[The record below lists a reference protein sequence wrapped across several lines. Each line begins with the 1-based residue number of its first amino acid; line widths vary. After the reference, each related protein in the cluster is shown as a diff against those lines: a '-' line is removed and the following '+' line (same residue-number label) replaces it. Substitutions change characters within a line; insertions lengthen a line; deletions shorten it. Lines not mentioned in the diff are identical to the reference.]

1 MATKIFINYRRG
13 DVRSDAA
20 RIRDRL
26 AAVFGQ
32 KNVFMDVENLVAG
45 QRFDMALN
53 KELAQCDVLLAMIG
67 PRWLDILKERQS
79 STEGDFVREE
89 IAAALKRAIPVIPV
103 LIDRAPLPRADQ
115 LPEDLRNL
123 VMYHKHDV
131 THEHFGREVEE
142 LIAAIKA
149 NSPAGADDEGGA
161 PARKWGLIGGAAVA
175 AIAVAVI
182 GAHLAGLPLPWSKG
196 ETAQHGGEA
205 KANAGGGESAK
216 TGSAGDQK
224 TANLDPAVE
233 ARKRAEAEALRPG
246 RVFRDCPDLCPEMV
260 VMGTGE
266 FKMGSANGEDD
277 EKPPH
282 KVAITRPFAV
292 GKYEVTFAEWD
303 ACVND
308 GGCQYKPDAD
318 WGRDRQ
324 PVMRVSWDDVTKEF
338 LPWLSRKAGVPYRLP
353 TESEWEFAA
362 HQGSVTPYATGATI
376 APGQA
381 QFGDRRTAEVGSFPA
396 GPWKLNDMHGNVWEW
411 VQDCHN
417 DSYSGVPADG
427 RPAPEAAGCVRVMR
441 GGSWGDGPEALRAS
455 NREWDSADSRRNVIG
470 FRVARSM

>member
-1 MATKIFINYRRG
+1 
-13 DVRSDAA
+13 V
-20 RIRDRL
+20 
-26 AAVFGQ
+26 
-32 KNVFMDVENLVAG
+32 LV
-45 QRFDMALN
+45 
-53 KELAQCDVLLAMIG
+53 AMIG
-67 PRWLDILKERQS
+67 PRWLDLLKERQA

-149 NSPAGADDEGGA
+149 NSPSGADTGGA
-161 PARKWGLIGGAAVA
+161 SPARKWGLIGGGAAA
-175 AIAVAVI
+175 AIAIAAV
-182 GAHLAGLPLPWSKG
+182 GAHYAGLPLPGLTS
-196 ETAQHGGEA
+196 ETAKRSGDAGGEA
-205 KANAGGGESAK
+205 KANAGSGESGK
-216 TGSAGDQK
+216 TGGAGEQK

-233 ARKRAEAEALRPG
+233 ARKRAESERMKPG

-260 VMGTGE
+260 VMGPGE
-266 FKMGSANGEDD
+266 FKMGSANGEED
-277 EKPPH
+277 ERPAH
-282 KVAITRPFAV
+282 KVTIAKPFAV

-303 ACVND
+303 ACVTD

-324 PVMRVSWDDVTKEF
+324 PVMRVSWDDITKEF
-338 LPWLSRKAGVPYRLP
+338 LPWLSRKAGAPYRLLS
-353 TESEWEFAA
+353 ESEWEYAA
-362 HQGSVTPYATGATI
+362 RQGTASKYATGEAIQRT
-376 APGQA
+376 QA
-381 QFGDRRTAEVGSFPA
+381 QFSERRAAEVGTFPP
-396 GPWKLNDMHGNVWEW
+396 GPWGLSDVHGNVWEW

-417 DSYSGVPADG
+417 DSYSGIPADG
-427 RPAPEAAGCVRVMR
+427 RPAPEAPDCVRVMR
-441 GGSWGDGPEALRAS
+441 GGSWGDGPEALRSS

>member
-1 MATKIFINYRRG
+1 MATKIFINYRRD

-32 KNVFMDVENLVAG
+32 ANVFMDVENLVAG

-67 PRWLDILKERQS
+67 PRWLDLLKERQA
-79 STEGDFVREE
+79 STDGDFVREE
-89 IAAALKRAIPVIPV
+89 IATALKRAIPVIPV
-103 LIDRAPLPRADQ
+103 LIDRTPLPRADQ

-149 NSPAGADDEGGA
+149 NSPSGAEVQSAGN
-161 PARKWGLIGGAAVA
+161 ARKWGLLGAGAAA
-175 AIAVAVI
+175 AIAV
-182 GAHLAGLPLPWSKG
+182 GLLSAHYAGVPLPWPTSEPGQSGAGTSRNEGKVS
-196 ETAQHGGEA
+196 GGE
-205 KANAGGGESAK
+205 GE
-216 TGSAGDQK
+216 Q
-224 TANLDPAVE
+224 
-233 ARKRAEAEALRPG
+233 AEMTRPG
-246 RVFRDCPDLCPEMV
+246 RVFRDCPDLCPEMI
-260 VMGTGE
+260 VMRPGE
-266 FKMGSANGEDD
+266 FKMGSANGEED
-277 EKPPH
+277 EKPAH
-282 KVAITRPFAV
+282 NVTISKPFAV

-318 WGRDRQ
+318 WGRDRH
-324 PVMRVSWDDVTKEF
+324 VTKEF
-338 LPWLSRKAGVPYRLP
+338 LPWLSRKAGTLYRLLS
-353 TESEWEFAA
+353 ESEWEYAA
-362 HQGSVTPYATGATI
+362 RQGTLSKFSTGGTI
-376 APGQA
+376 ERSQA
-381 QFGDRRTAEVGSFPA
+381 QFSERRTAEVGSFPP
-396 GPWKLNDMHGNVWEW
+396 GPWGLSDVHGNVWEW

-427 RPAPEAAGCVRVMR
+427 RPAPESADCVRVMR
-441 GGSWGDGPEALRAS
+441 GGSWTDGSEALRSS